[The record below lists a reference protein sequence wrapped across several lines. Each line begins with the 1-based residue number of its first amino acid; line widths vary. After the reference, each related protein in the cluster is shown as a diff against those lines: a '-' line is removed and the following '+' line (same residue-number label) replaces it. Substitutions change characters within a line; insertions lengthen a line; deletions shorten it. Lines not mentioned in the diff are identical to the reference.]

1 MDESLTGFADE
12 PRLIAEP
19 GRAARVAVLAE
30 PVLADLGYRLVRVR
44 ISGSAGCTVQIMAE
58 RPDGTLAIED
68 CEAASRALSPVLD
81 VADPIDGAYRLE
93 ISSPGIDRPLVR
105 RSDFERYAGHLAH
118 VEMLVPIDGRK
129 RFRGELLG
137 TEGDFARLRRNDGAD
152 AENQEVLLRI
162 EDMGEARLLLT
173 DALISESLRRS
184 KHGDKVDSAEE
195 RTKPDW
201 AQSNPAKSDRV
212 KSDRVKPDW
221 SKSNRDARIAEQ
233 RKNAAPGSNRRVN
246 HTTET
251 DYGDGK
257 RQ

>member
-19 GRAARVAVLAE
+19 GRAARIAVLAE

-118 VEMLVPIDGRK
+118 IEMLALVDGRK

-137 TEGDFARLRRNDGAD
+137 TDGDCARLRRNDGGD
-152 AENQEVLLRI
+152 AENREVLLRI
-162 EDMGEARLLLT
+162 EDMSEARLLLT

-184 KHGDKVDSAEE
+184 KHGDKADNAE
-195 RTKPDW
+195 K
-201 AQSNPAKSDRV
+201 
-212 KSDRVKPDW
+212 
-221 SKSNRDARIAEQ
+221 

>member
-19 GRAARVAVLAE
+19 GRAARIAVLAE

-105 RSDFERYAGHLAH
+105 RSDFERYAGHLVH
-118 VEMLVPIDGRK
+118 IEMLALVDGRK

-137 TEGDFARLRRNDGAD
+137 TDGDCARLRRNDGGD
-152 AENQEVLLRI
+152 AENREVLLRI
-162 EDMGEARLLLT
+162 EDMSEARLLLT

-184 KHGDKVDSAEE
+184 KHGDKADNAE
-195 RTKPDW
+195 K
-201 AQSNPAKSDRV
+201 
-212 KSDRVKPDW
+212 
-221 SKSNRDARIAEQ
+221 

-251 DYGDGK
+251 DYGDDK